1 MEMFRNLRLSI
12 GRSILRRKIS
22 HLKRKKFRGN
32 ISSAKKLGIV
42 WDATNIAEFPV
53 ISQFHQKMQERN
65 IDVKVISYYPAKE
78 LPDKLTAVR
87 FLTCLKPEDI
97 NITYRPVSGDANEF
111 INTKFDILIDT
122 NFRNVFQLEYISSL
136 SAAGLKVGIFD
147 NVYEHSPFDL
157 MIDVK
162 KNSDLNNYFTQA
174 VHYLEMINNVE
185 TKTQA

>member
-12 GRSILRRKIS
+12 GRLVLRRKIS

-32 ISSAKKLGIV
+32 ILSARKLGII
-42 WDATNIAEFPV
+42 WDATNVADFPV
-53 ISQFHQKMQERN
+53 ISQFHQKMLERS
-65 IDVKVISYYPAKE
+65 IDVKVLGYYPEKE

-97 NITYRPVSGDANEF
+97 NLSYRPVSKDANEF
-111 INTKFDILIDT
+111 INTSFDILIDT

-147 NVYEHSPFDL
+147 NGYEHSPFDL

-162 KNSDLNNYFTQA
+162 KNSDINNYLTQA
-174 VHYLEMINNVE
+174 VRYLEMINNVE
-185 TKTQA
+185 TKTRE